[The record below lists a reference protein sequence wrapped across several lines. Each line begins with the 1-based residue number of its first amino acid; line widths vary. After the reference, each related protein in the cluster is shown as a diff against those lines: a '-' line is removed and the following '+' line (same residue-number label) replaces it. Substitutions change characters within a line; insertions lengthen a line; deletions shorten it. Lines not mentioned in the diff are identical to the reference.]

1 MQKCSQYGCGK
12 FVHRACEE
20 RFLLDLKVE
29 VGIDP
34 GIFCQGC
41 LLQFRKTYFESIPD
55 PSLGTSVQ
63 HFMAEKHTTINSPP
77 LPSIAVQHYLVEV
90 PGAASSDEV
99 SSAAPT
105 NVAPTLTDFVPP
117 ADIQLHVVPAAII
130 GNAQKSLC
138 TLRQEYNSETKLRKQ
153 KGFSKCCGVFDPRIF
168 RYMDILYKNIDLS
181 MCQFSEEDGPFAF
194 GKIIEVPNKKC
205 DRITYTLLYD
215 PAYCVDVETYKNYTT
230 IIPADKHLKKLL
242 KEGIAR
248 ADILQYRFF
257 ENNTTVRD
265 APIISRNVLI
275 AGLLE
280 QQQKNMLNLRS

>member
-1 MQKCSQYGCGK
+1 
-12 FVHRACEE
+12 
-20 RFLLDLKVE
+20 
-29 VGIDP
+29 
-34 GIFCQGC
+34 
-41 LLQFRKTYFESIPD
+41 
-55 PSLGTSVQ
+55 
-63 HFMAEKHTTINSPP
+63 MAEKQTTINSPP
-77 LPSIAVQHYLVEV
+77 LSSIAVQHILVEI
-90 PGAASSDEV
+90 PGAASSHKV

-168 RYMDILYKNIDLS
+168 RYMDILDKNIDSS

-215 PAYCVDVETYKNYTT
+215 PAYCVDV
-230 IIPADKHLKKLL
+230 
-242 KEGIAR
+242 
-248 ADILQYRFF
+248 
-257 ENNTTVRD
+257 
-265 APIISRNVLI
+265 
-275 AGLLE
+275 
-280 QQQKNMLNLRS
+280 